1 MTKLK
6 FKLIKLLLNS
16 LYSNELNNNS
26 NDFEKVFET
35 ISDDLKFVLKNKNI

>member
-35 ISDDLKFVLKNKNI
+35 ISDDLKFVLKNKI

>member
-6 FKLIKLLLNS
+6 LKLIKLLLNS

-35 ISDDLKFVLKNKNI
+35 ITDDLKYILKNKI

>member
-6 FKLIKLLLNS
+6 LKLIKKLLNE
-16 LYSNELNNNS
+16 LYFNELNNNS

-35 ISDDLKFVLKNKNI
+35 ITDDLKFILKNKI

>member
-35 ISDDLKFVLKNKNI
+35 ITDDLKYILKNKI

>member
-6 FKLIKLLLNS
+6 LKLIKKLLNE
-16 LYSNELNNNS
+16 LYFNELNNNS

-35 ISDDLKFVLKNKNI
+35 ISDDLKFILKNKI

>member
-6 FKLIKLLLNS
+6 LKLVKLLLNS
-16 LYSNELNNNS
+16 LYYNELNNKS

-35 ISDDLKFVLKNKNI
+35 ICDDLKFVLKNKI